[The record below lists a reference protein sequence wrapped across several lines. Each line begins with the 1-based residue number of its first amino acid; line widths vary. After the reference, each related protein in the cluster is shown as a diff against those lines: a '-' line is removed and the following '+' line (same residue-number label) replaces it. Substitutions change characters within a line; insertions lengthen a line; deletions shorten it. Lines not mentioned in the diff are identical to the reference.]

1 MNQRY
6 EREID
11 ELMNRLEGRMR
22 REPLSR
28 RLSRKFRPYSQ
39 GFRSAFAAFLRRPP
53 TEQFMISA
61 MVLVVI
67 SFAMGNF
74 LGMGK
79 WAFYVSIVSIIFFV
93 IGLGLSL
100 ASRQSPGYQQRRWRG
115 REIDYHA
122 HGPTI
127 WTHLRNWFRRRRR

>member
-11 ELMNRLEGRMR
+11 ELMHRLEGRMR

-28 RLSRKFRPYSQ
+28 RLSRKLRPYQQ

-67 SFAMGNF
+67 SFVMSSF
-74 LGMGK
+74 LGLGK
-79 WAFYVSIVSIIFFV
+79 WAFYASILSIVFFV
-93 IGLGLSL
+93 IGLTLSL
-100 ASRQSPGYQQRRWRG
+100 AGRQSPGYQRRWRG
-115 REIDYHA
+115 REVDYHA

-127 WTHLRNWFRRRRR
+127 WTQLRNWFRRRRR